1 MLAIWV
7 SSFTL
12 CTSQTSTISAM
23 SPVLPSGCKP
33 SGQHTGSLLKLHRFS
48 TRTSHLSTNSW
59 SLICLQQRLLCLN
72 VSYVLRLA
80 KDNHLGIAV
89 ARTQAPYP
97 AILSQCP
104 SPVLLWISQV
114 WPIWQILTEHNSV
127 LVRIDRILK
136 NLHYTIK
143 KNDKKEKEGKYQS
156 LHCEA
161 PKPIAAQTSE
171 LQGSL
176 AQSEMTYWQAHFR
189 RGANQVCQEVP
200 RLQQQQNNALTNK
213 LIRIC

>member
-1 MLAIWV
+1 MLKFNHNNSQNTSAHSYMLAIWV
-7 SSFTL
+7 SSFML
-12 CTSQTSTISAM
+12 CTSQTSTILAITILAM
-23 SPVLPSGCKP
+23 SQVLPSGCKP

-104 SPVLLWISQV
+104 SPVLL
-114 WPIWQILTEHNSV
+114 
-127 LVRIDRILK
+127 
-136 NLHYTIK
+136 
-143 KNDKKEKEGKYQS
+143 
-156 LHCEA
+156 
-161 PKPIAAQTSE
+161 
-171 LQGSL
+171 
-176 AQSEMTYWQAHFR
+176 
-189 RGANQVCQEVP
+189 
-200 RLQQQQNNALTNK
+200 
-213 LIRIC
+213 